1 MPGQHQEPSEERAMA
16 FSAAFPVGQV
26 SVYAP
31 QPKWQGSKA
40 TAWEAALCLGGSISM
55 DFHDSTNE
63 TI

>member
-1 MPGQHQEPSEERAMA
+1 MA

-40 TAWEAALCLGGSISM
+40 TAWEAALCLGVGALAWTFM
-55 DFHDSTNE
+55 TVPMKQFRL
-63 TI
+63 